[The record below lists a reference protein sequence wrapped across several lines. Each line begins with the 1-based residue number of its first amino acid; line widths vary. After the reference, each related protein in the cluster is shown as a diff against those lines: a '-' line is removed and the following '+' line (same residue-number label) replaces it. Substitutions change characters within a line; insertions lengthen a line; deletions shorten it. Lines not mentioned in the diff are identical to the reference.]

1 MSCKEA
7 NILRLNLI
15 LDGFEKKKVQRDGEI
30 PAWIIFTMI
39 HRSCPM
45 ATRNNSSQ
53 GYLAHH
59 LLTHKQVGNERFY
72 HSFSLL
78 CARTPHHQLG
88 EK

>member
-7 NILRLNLI
+7 NIFKVKS
-15 LDGFEKKKVQRDGEI
+15 DSEWFEKEKVQRDGEI

-39 HRSCPM
+39 HCSCPM

-59 LLTHKQVGNERFY
+59 LLTHKQVGN
-72 HSFSLL
+72 
-78 CARTPHHQLG
+78 
-88 EK
+88 